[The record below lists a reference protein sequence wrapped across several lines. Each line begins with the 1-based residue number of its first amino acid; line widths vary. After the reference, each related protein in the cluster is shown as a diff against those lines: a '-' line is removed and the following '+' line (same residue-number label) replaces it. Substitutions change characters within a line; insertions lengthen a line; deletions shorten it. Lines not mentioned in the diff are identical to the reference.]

1 MKTHPAFAGRREMV
15 PLSGFSGA
23 LIALLRDDEGR
34 AFVRKAAETPDNSV
48 KLKRQAERQAM
59 LGKLV
64 DGVAC
69 MPAVEREG
77 ETEGCYWFD
86 MSFAPGR
93 DAVSHLSEASHTEFD
108 AFTRDI
114 GKLVERLAASSTDGP
129 AFSPGAA
136 MTAKFVEIDGKTD
149 GRHKHLLA
157 RLTFASSGMDFDLAP
172 TVAHGDLTLE
182 NIIVG
187 KDRKLWLI
195 DTIDSPFDH
204 YWIDLSKLFQDCEG
218 RWFLHRGRTLSL
230 GLSWELRQRL
240 YRIATA
246 MDRRYA
252 AYHYLLLAL
261 TFARILPYAKVA
273 DDLAFVESRVAL
285 FTEACERA
293 LEKTA

>member
-34 AFVRKAAETPDNSV
+34 AFVRKAAETPQHS
-48 KLKRQAERQAM
+48 KRLKRQAERQAM
-59 LGKLV
+59 LGALV
-64 DGVAC
+64 RGVAH
-69 MPAVEREG
+69 MPEVEREG
-77 ETEGCYWFD
+77 ESEGCYWFD

-93 DAVSHLSEASHTEFD
+93 DAVTYLSEASHDQFD

-114 GKLVERLAASSTDGP
+114 GKIVERLAASPADAPPFVPGP
-129 AFSPGAA
+129 AIA
-136 MTAKFVEIDGKTD
+136 AKFAEIDRKTD
-149 GRHKHLLA
+149 GRHSDLLG
-157 RLTFASSGMDFDLAP
+157 RLIAASQSMTFELQP
-172 TVAHGDLTLE
+172 TAAHGDLTLE

-187 KDRKLWLI
+187 TDRKLWLI

-204 YWIDLSKLFQDCEG
+204 YWIDLSKLFQDVEG

-240 YRIATA
+240 FHYASV
-246 MDRRYA
+246 MDGRYPA
-252 AYHYLLLAL
+252 WHYLMLTL
-261 TFARILPYAKVA
+261 TFARILPYAR
-273 DDLAFVESRVAL
+273 DDHDRAFIEGRVAL
-285 FTEACERA
+285 FATASDRA